1 MPRGASACLP
11 EGSGDG
17 VAPGQAA
24 FDRTRRLALAADYK
38 RVFGQ
43 ARRSSDNLLLV
54 LACDNNLPQARLGM
68 AIARNRIPRASARN
82 RVKRLIRESFRHHQ
96 QLLTGLDLVVLARTN
111 LTHIDNQTLFQS
123 LARHWQRHQHLKSRP
138 AAGE

>member
-1 MPRGASACLP
+1 M
-11 EGSGDG
+11 
-17 VAPGQAA
+17 APGQAA
-24 FDRTRRLALAADYK
+24 FDRARRLTLVADYK

-54 LACDNNLPQARLGM
+54 LACDNNLPLARLGM
-68 AIARNRIPRASARN
+68 AIARNKIPHASARN

-111 LTHIDNQTLFQS
+111 LTHIDNQALFQS
-123 LARHWQRHQHLKSRP
+123 LVRHWHHHQRLKSRP